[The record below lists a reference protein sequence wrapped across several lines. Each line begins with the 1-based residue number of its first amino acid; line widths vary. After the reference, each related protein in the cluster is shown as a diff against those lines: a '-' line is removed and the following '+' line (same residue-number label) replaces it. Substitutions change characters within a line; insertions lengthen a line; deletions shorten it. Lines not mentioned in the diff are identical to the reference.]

1 MFASALAL
9 LPLNFWSVISEL
21 SPLNLMDDAL
31 GQLVIFFNL
40 LLIAVLVWPMCRESW
55 RDKESHSLRLLTIT
69 VLSIVPVALM
79 VLTATGYFYTTLRL
93 AGRWIETVYLVMIWN
108 LLYQTV
114 LRGLSVAARRI
125 AWRRALARRQ
135 HLVKEGA
142 EGAEPQEEPTIALE
156 QVNQQTLRITML
168 VMVALFAVMFWAIWS
183 DLITVFAYLDS
194 ITLWHYNG
202 TEAGASVV
210 RSVTMGSLLF
220 AIVASMVASGADP
233 QPAGFAGGAGAV
245 AAQHASGGPPT
256 PSPPFSTMRL
266 SLSGR

>member
-1 MFASALAL
+1 
-9 LPLNFWSVISEL
+9 
-21 SPLNLMDDAL
+21 
-31 GQLVIFFNL
+31 
-40 LLIAVLVWPMCRESW
+40 
-55 RDKESHSLRLLTIT
+55 
-69 VLSIVPVALM
+69 M

-125 AWRRALARRQ
+125 AGAARWRRQ
-135 HLVKEGA
+135 HLVKEGQ
-142 EGAEPQEEPTIALE
+142 GAEPQEEPTIALE

-220 AIVASMVASGADP
+220 AIVASMVA
-233 QPAGFAGGAGAV
+233 
-245 AAQHASGGPPT
+245 
-256 PSPPFSTMRL
+256 R
-266 SLSGR
+266 R